1 MTREEISWILYDVAN
16 SAFVLI
22 VVTAVMPIFFKD
34 IAAAGLDPAVS
45 TAHWGFANSLA
56 SLVLALLAPVLGS
69 IADYRSFKKRFLLAF
84 CGLGVTATLMLTT
97 VERGDW
103 RLCLAIFVLAKVGYA
118 GANLFYDAFLVD
130 VAPPERMD
138 WVSAMG
144 YAAGYIGS
152 VVPFVWVLLLI
163 SRANAATPGEALPE
177 GAARLGFAGVAVW
190 WLAFTIPLMLT
201 LQQKHFLPPSRR
213 PVADSFRRLWQ
224 TLGEIRRYRNV
235 FLFLV
240 AYFFYI
246 DGVDTIIV
254 MATAYGRDIGL
265 GVNVLILAIL
275 VIQLVAFPFTLLYG
289 RLAKAFPGKTMLYV
303 GIGVYVLIV
312 LLAFFL
318 PEAGSMRAKT
328 ILFWVLAVL
337 VATSMGG
344 IQALSRS
351 FFGRLIPAERSAAF
365 FGFYNI
371 FGKFA
376 AITGPFLM
384 GVVSRVTGSSR
395 FGVLSILVLFVI
407 GGIVLKRVKTD

>member
-1 MTREEISWILYDVAN
+1 MTREEVSWILYDVAN

-34 IAAAGLDPAVS
+34 IAAVGLDPAVS

-56 SLVLALLAPVLGS
+56 SLVLALLAPVLGA
-69 IADYRSFKKRFLLAF
+69 IADYRFFKKRFLLAF
-84 CGLGVTATLMLTT
+84 FGLGVAATLLLAA
-97 VERGDW
+97 VPRGDW
-103 RLCLAIFVLAKVGYA
+103 RLCLLIFVLAKVGYA

-138 WVSAMG
+138 WVSSMG
-144 YAAGYIGS
+144 YAAGYVGS
-152 VVPFVWVLLLI
+152 VVPFVGVLLLI
-163 SRANAATPGEALPE
+163 NRANAAGGGALPE
-177 GAARLGFAGVAVW
+177 GAARLGFAGVALW
-190 WLAFTIPLMLT
+190 WLVFTLPLMLA
-201 LQQKHFLPPSRR
+201 LKQKHYLPPSRR
-213 PVADSFRRLWQ
+213 PVRDSFRRLWQ
-224 TLGEIRRYRNV
+224 TLLEIRRYRNA
-235 FLFLV
+235 FLFLL

-275 VIQLVAFPFTLLYG
+275 TIQLVAFPFTLIYG
-289 RLAKAFPGKTMLYV
+289 RLAKSFPGKTMLFA
-303 GIGVYVLIV
+303 GIGVYILIV

-328 ILFWVLAVL
+328 VLFWILAVL

-371 FGKFA
+371 FGRFA

-384 GVVSRVTGSSR
+384 GTVSRLTGSSR
-395 FGVLSILVLFVI
+395 FGVLSILLLFVI
-407 GGIVLKRVKTD
+407 GGIFLKQVKTD